1 MTDNFA
7 DVQQSFNR
15 CLMRRDF
22 LRRFYGVF
30 IERDDRIR
38 ARFRDTD
45 WDMQVQLL
53 RHGISASL
61 LYATGGDLGGSEI
74 KRLSKSHA
82 KKGLDIP
89 AWMYDDWMEALMQ
102 TVRETDEAYTEALE
116 ARWRKAMDP
125 AISRMRKGR

>member
-22 LRRFYGVF
+22 LRRFYTVF
-30 IERDDRIR
+30 IERDERIR
-38 ARFRDTD
+38 GRFHDTD

-61 LYATGGDLGGSEI
+61 LYATGGDLGDSEI
-74 KRLSKSHA
+74 KRLSKTHT

-89 AWMYDDWMEALMQ
+89 AWMYDDWLEALME
-102 TVRETDEAYTEALE
+102 TVQETDQSCTDTLE
-116 ARWRKAMDP
+116 ARWRQALAP